1 MALSYSE
8 KQLEIIKEN
17 YKNLRVIAC
26 AGSGKTRTLVG
37 KINYLLLTEKEL
49 NLKPENILAFTYTEK
64 AANELKSRVV
74 KDINKQLKGLADMFM
89 GTIHGWC
96 LQKLQYHKPE
106 YQKYSVL
113 DEIKLKIFVDR
124 YYEQI
129 GMKNVFKTSTE
140 QSMRRFLDTSIFLT
154 IMNHLRE
161 FDLSKDSIPD
171 NLNKALFQYTKQLK
185 TKKYF
190 DFSMILTETLIELED
205 ENSELAKYIKTNIKY
220 LFVDEYQDI
229 NPIQNKLI
237 NQIQKLSN
245 CKLIVVGDDDQNIYQ
260 WRGSNN
266 KYIINFDK
274 QYPESKVK
282 NFSLKDN
289 YRSSE
294 GIVNLASTLIEN
306 NKNRILNKPSMN
318 STGNQEYVKAKDI
331 LFKEFNSIEEESEN
345 IAKYIIDIRGVPFS
359 DNDEKNRG
367 LDYSD
372 ICILLRKWDKA
383 KSISEIFDK
392 FGIPYITSGVNEL
405 FDTSEVKAA
414 LGIFQYLHGIIDQSE
429 LLNLWLD
436 IFESRKLNNKLNIN
450 KFNDAVIFIQAAY
463 KDFEKP
469 SKKGKFNRAFSLQ
482 GIFWDFLNTANIN
495 EELFTN
501 SDSSTSSIYSEI
513 ILFNLGKFS
522 QVINDFEEINFNSS
536 VASFH
541 LFSFLSF
548 IKYVA
553 VDYYPEGWIS
563 NNYKTPNAVQIMT
576 IHQSKGLEFPI
587 VILPGMNQNYF
598 PSKKKGGISEKHF
611 MPDNLHQNIIEFQK
625 ETTIED
631 ERRLLYVAI
640 TRSQKYLLITR
651 APDLNNRLY
660 KKRSDFLYE
669 LPKSNKIIEPSSITN
684 IFQDIKKVNP
694 THKERVEDIQMDFTT
709 LKDFFDCPYRFKL
722 VTLYGFCTPL
732 NQRMG
737 MGKSFHNCLMDFHKR
752 IKSGEIFSHPK
763 QLLKLIKDQEFFPYI
778 GGSRK
783 LRVKMH
789 KMIRDN
795 AYTYFSENIN
805 EGANIEFIEQDIQY
819 NIDDNII
826 IVGRIDLIKKVKEN
840 NKYETTIIEFK
851 SKDDNQTT
859 RITPEQLK
867 MYALGHKELTGE
879 QADYI
884 MTYVIGENKQGF
896 PIPITKTDLDDIT
909 NQIKDATS
917 QIKCANFNY
926 QTKDKKE
933 TCEDCYQNRLCIKQ
947 KEYSIKSK
955 K

>member
-1 MALSYSE
+1 VALSYSN
-8 KQLEIIKEN
+8 KQTKIIEEN
-17 YKNLRVIAC
+17 SKNLRIIAC
-26 AGSGKTRTLVG
+26 AGSGKTRTVVG
-37 KINYLLLTEKEL
+37 KINYLLLKEEALKL
-49 NLKPENILAFTYTEK
+49 NPENILAFTYTEK

-74 KDINKQLKGLADMFM
+74 KDLNNQLDGLADMYI

-96 LQKLQYHKPE
+96 LQKIQYYRSE

-113 DEIKLKIFVDR
+113 DEIKLKIFVDKH
-124 YYEQI
+124 YDKI
-129 GMKNVFKTSTE
+129 GMKNVFKSSNA
-140 QSMRRFLDTSIFLT
+140 QPMRRFLDTSIFLN

-161 FDLSKDSIPD
+161 FELNKDSIPE
-171 NLNKALFQYTKQLK
+171 NLQQALAQYSKQLK
-185 TKKYF
+185 SKRYF
-190 DFSMILTETLIELED
+190 DFSMILTETLSELKN
-205 ENSELAKYIKTNIKY
+205 ENSDLSSYIKENIKY

-229 NPIQNKLI
+229 NPIQNNI
-237 NQIQKLSN
+237 IQQIQKISN

-260 WRGSNN
+260 WRGSDN

-274 QYPESKVK
+274 QYKELEVES
-282 NFSLKDN
+282 FSLEDN

-294 GIVNLASTLIEN
+294 GIVKLASTLIEN
-306 NKNRILNKPSMN
+306 NQNRILNKPSMN
-318 STGNQEYVKAKDI
+318 SIGNQKYIKNEDI
-331 LFKEFNSIEEESEN
+331 LFKEFNTIEEESEN
-345 IAKYIIDIRGVPFS
+345 IAKYILDIRGVAFS

-372 ICILLRKWDKA
+372 ICVLIRKWDKA
-383 KSISEIFDK
+383 KSISEVFDK
-392 FGIPYITSGVNEL
+392 YDIPYITSGVNEL
-405 FDTSEVKAA
+405 FNTSEIKAA
-414 LGIFQYLHGIIDQSE
+414 VGIFQFLHGIIDKNE
-429 LLNLWLD
+429 LKNLWID
-436 IFESRKLNNKLNIN
+436 TFISKKLSN
-450 KFNDAVIFIQAAY
+450 KFDNYKFDQAIIAIY
-463 KDFEKP
+463 NSFKEFEKP
-469 SKKGKFNRAFSLQ
+469 SKNGKINRAFSLQ
-482 GIFWDFLNTANIN
+482 GIFWDFLNIADIN
-495 EELFTN
+495 EELFIDRDNPTPHVH
-501 SDSSTSSIYSEI
+501 SEI

-563 NNYKTPNAVQIMT
+563 SNYKTPNAIQIMT
-576 IHQSKGLEFPI
+576 IHQSKGLEFPVI
-587 VILPGMNQNYF
+587 ILPGMNQNYF
-598 PSKKKGGISEKHF
+598 PAKKKGGISEKHF
-611 MPDNLHQNIIEFQK
+611 MPEILHNNIIEFQK
-625 ETTIED
+625 ATTTED

-660 KKRSDFLYE
+660 KKRSSFLAE
-669 LPKSNKIIEPSSITN
+669 LPKSNRIIEPFSIETTFN
-684 IFQDIKKVNP
+684 NKDKVPP
-694 THKERVEDIQMDFTT
+694 THKERLEDIQIDFTT

-737 MGKSFHNCLMDFHKR
+737 LGKSFHNCLMDFHKR
-752 IKSGEIFSHPK
+752 IKDGEQFSNPK
-763 QLLKLIKDQEFFPYI
+763 ELLRLIQEQEFFPYI

-789 KMIRDN
+789 KIIRNNVYD
-795 AYTYFSENIN
+795 YFMENIN
-805 EGANIEFIEQDIQY
+805 EGKNIEFIEQDIQY
-819 NIDDNII
+819 KIDDNII
-826 IVGRIDLIKKVKEN
+826 IIGRIDLIKKIKEN
-840 NKYETTIIEFK
+840 DQYETTIIEFK
-851 SKDDNQTT
+851 SKDDNQTS

-896 PIPITKTDLDDIT
+896 PIPITDKDLDGIA
-909 NQIKDATS
+909 NQIKDATKR
-917 QIKCANFNY
+917 IKDSDFTY
-926 QTKDKKE
+926 QTQEKKE
-933 TCEDCYQNRLCIKQ
+933 NCEDCYQNRLCIKQ
-947 KEYSIKSK
+947 KEYNVKSK